1 MKPILSLYFSVIT
14 AACLLSSC
22 SKKFEDRLEQQNRSS
37 GILRVGKTGEI
48 SIAGAKIDETV
59 TLYAKI
65 GEPEAAVK
73 IYVGGV
79 EATVLTHGTAY
90 TTVRSESGGQQISV
104 LMDTFNIK
112 IPAAAK
118 IGPGILYFTLNE
130 VSKPALAFE
139 VYRPDVLIPGQS
151 FVEPFLFTAMDSSLL
166 NGTWQYSVPRRLRD
180 GARGEAVVNR
190 VLGLTYD
197 EASETFY
204 FMDQQPDDLT
214 YRIRKLYN
222 GVVTTLAGGGDDY
235 MATTGSQLKL
245 IEKKDLKT
253 GPDGKIYFTSVFYT
267 EADPATGFQS
277 SYALIQRLNPA
288 TGAIEIVLGGG
299 RSIVKYPSRYADDY
313 RGIEDGPVDS
323 AMIYYPQSL
332 TFDKE
337 GSLYFLDGAV
347 DRAEAGTLLRKF
359 SHGRL
364 ETLLGKGQKDVYDF
378 EDIDGITYSVPFYTG
393 VEEHTDGFGDE
404 VRLSGARGMVLA
416 GNGKFYLL
424 CEGSGWQ
431 INVVE
436 VNLDTKEAATVIGL
450 PAGQSSSLS
459 TGTFKEVALSYAT
472 TFDLDFDGN
481 ILFGQGILY
490 KMNLKEETIA
500 KVAGGYTG
508 GGTLSDRELMRMK
521 QKGDGA
527 FLGTIDTIVFDQ
539 FGNLYAGYS
548 YTIPA
553 SDVKMSKITIED

>member
-1 MKPILSLYFSVIT
+1 MKPIIQSYFSIIIT
-14 AACLLSSC
+14 ACLLFSC
-22 SKKFEDRLEQQNRSS
+22 SKKYEDRLEQQNRSS
-37 GILRVGKTGEI
+37 GILRVGQKGEI
-48 SIAGAKIDETV
+48 NIAGAKIDETI

-65 GEPEAAVK
+65 GEPDATVK
-73 IYVGGV
+73 IYVGGA

-90 TTVRSESGGQQISV
+90 TTVRSESGNQQISV

-118 IGPGILYFTLNE
+118 IGPGILYFTLNN

-139 VYRPDVLIPGQS
+139 VYRPDILIPGQS
-151 FVEPFLFTAMDSSLL
+151 FVEPFLFTAMDSTLFD
-166 NGTWQYSVPRRLRD
+166 GHYQYSMPQRLKD

-197 EASETFY
+197 DASQTFY
-204 FMDQQPDDLT
+204 FMDQQPDDFT
-214 YRIRKLYN
+214 YRIRKLFN
-222 GVVTTLAGGGDDY
+222 GVVTTLAGGGDNY

-245 IEKKDLKT
+245 LEKKDLKA

-267 EADPATGFQS
+267 DADPATGFPS

-299 RSIVKYPSRYADDY
+299 RSVVKYPSRYADDY
-313 RGIEDGPVDS
+313 RGVEDGPVDS
-323 AMIYYPQSL
+323 AMIYYPQAL

-337 GSLYFLDGAV
+337 GSLYFLDGAI

-378 EDIDGITYSVPFYTG
+378 EDIDGVTYSVPFYSG
-393 VEEHTDGFGDE
+393 IEEHTDGFGDE
-404 VRLSGARGMVLA
+404 VRLTGTKGMVLA

-424 CEGSGWQ
+424 CEGGGWQ
-431 INVVE
+431 MNVVE
-436 VNLDTKEAATVIGL
+436 INLDTKEAATIIGL
-450 PAGQSSSLS
+450 PAGQSSSIN
-459 TGTFKEVALSYAT
+459 TGTFKEVALNYAT

-481 ILFGQGILY
+481 ILFGQNILY
-490 KMNLKEETIA
+490 KINLKQETIA
-500 KVAGGYTG
+500 KVAGGRTG
-508 GGTLSDRELMRMK
+508 GGPLSDRELMQTK
-521 QKGDGA
+521 QKGEEA
-527 FLGTIDTIVFDQ
+527 YLGTIDTVVFDQ
-539 FGNLYAGYS
+539 FGNLYAGYA
-548 YTIPA
+548 YTIPS
-553 SDVKMSKITIED
+553 SDVKISKITIQD

>member
-1 MKPILSLYFSVIT
+1 MKPIILSFLSIAV
-14 AACLLSSC
+14 AACLLFSC
-22 SKKFEDRLEQQNRSS
+22 SKKYEDRLEQQNRSS
-37 GILRVGKTGEI
+37 GILRVGRKGETN
-48 SIAGAKIDETV
+48 IAGAKIDETV

-65 GEPEAAVK
+65 GEPDATVK

-79 EATVLTHGTAY
+79 EATVLTHGSAN
-90 TTVRSESGGQQISV
+90 TTVRSESGSQQITV
-104 LMDTFNIK
+104 LMDTFNIT

-118 IGPGILYFTLNE
+118 IGPGILYFTLND
-130 VSKPALAFE
+130 VPKPALAFE
-139 VYRPDVLIPGQS
+139 VYRPDILIPGQS
-151 FVEPFLFTAMDSSLL
+151 FVEPFLFTVMDSTLID
-166 NGTWQYSVPRRLRD
+166 NNYQYTMPRRLKD
-180 GARGEAVVNR
+180 GLRGEAVVNR

-197 EASETFY
+197 EVSQTFY

-222 GVVTTLAGGGDDY
+222 GVVTTIAGGGDNY

-245 IEKKDLKT
+245 VEKKDLQA
-253 GPDGKIYFTSVFYT
+253 GPDGKIYFTSIFYT
-267 EADPATGFQS
+267 DADPATGFQS

-299 RSIVKYPSRYADDY
+299 RSIVKYPSRSMDDY
-313 RGIEDGPVDS
+313 RGVEDGPVDS

-337 GSLYFLDGAV
+337 GSLYFMDGAI
-347 DRAEAGTLLRKF
+347 DHAEAGTLLRKF

-378 EDIDGITYSVPFYTG
+378 EDIDGVTYSVPFYTG
-393 VEEHTDGFGDE
+393 IEEHTDGFNEE
-404 VRLSGARGMVLA
+404 VRLTGTKGMVLA

-424 CEGSGWQ
+424 CEGGGWQ
-431 INVVE
+431 MNVVE
-436 VNLDTKEAATVIGL
+436 VNLDTREAATIIGL
-450 PAGQSSSLS
+450 PTGQYSSIT
-459 TGTFKEVALSYAT
+459 TGTFKEVALNYAT

-481 ILFGQGILY
+481 ILFGQNILY
-490 KMNLKEETIA
+490 KMNLKQETIA

-508 GGTLSDRELMRMK
+508 GGSLSDRELMQTK
-521 QKGDGA
+521 QKGENA
-527 FLGTIDTIVFDQ
+527 FMGTIDTIVFDQ

-548 YTIPA
+548 SIIP
-553 SDVKMSKITIED
+553 SGDVKMSKITIEE